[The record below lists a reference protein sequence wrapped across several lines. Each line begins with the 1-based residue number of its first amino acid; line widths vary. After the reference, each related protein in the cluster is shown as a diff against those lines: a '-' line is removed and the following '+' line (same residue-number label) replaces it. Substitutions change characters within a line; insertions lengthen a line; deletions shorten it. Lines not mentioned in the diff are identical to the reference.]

1 MANKPRSRADDK
13 SRQNPSFRSSI
24 AGYVK
29 NVGKEARD
37 VVRTYKALDEMSN
50 TPGPGTDAKANQL
63 RGYVDKQLGQLGG
76 AIIGRKYNKKGKR
89 IN

>member
-1 MANKPRSRADDK
+1 MNKPRSSGSDK

-37 VVRTYKALDEMSN
+37 VVRTYRAVDEMAN
-50 TPGPGTDAKANQL
+50 TPGPGTDARASQL
-63 RGYVDKQLGQLGG
+63 RGYLDKQFGQLGG